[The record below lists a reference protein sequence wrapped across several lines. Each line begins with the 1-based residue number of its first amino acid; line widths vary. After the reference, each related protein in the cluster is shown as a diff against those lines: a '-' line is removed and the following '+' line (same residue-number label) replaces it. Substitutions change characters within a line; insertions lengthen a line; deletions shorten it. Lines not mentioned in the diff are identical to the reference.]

1 MPLRKRNAFRL
12 KLRTLDIRPP
22 KRKTAGT
29 EPLRVHDAMA
39 RRPAVTRIL
48 MERISYGTA
57 QIAVSE
63 ERRNLRIRGNL
74 SPGNKPDSSIDS
86 F

>member
-1 MPLRKRNAFRL
+1 MSFRKGNAFRL
-12 KLRTLDIRPP
+12 KLRTLDIGSP

-29 EPLRVHDAMA
+29 EPLRVHDAVTG
-39 RRPAVTRIL
+39 RPAVTRIL
-48 MERISYGTA
+48 MECIPYGTA

-63 ERRNLRIRGNL
+63 ECRNLRIRGNL